1 MWLARHRHGGQQAVA
16 GRFAN
21 RARQRGARGGEKL
34 RVPGDELYQA
44 AKPVKLHDVGTQ
56 HGASKRLA
64 VADAVGPIGLQEKGT
79 VELLRL
85 DLQPDFFFL
94 AVQVE
99 KSRLLLG
106 ILHYFGKWLLLAR
119 DGSGGRRGSGRGRR
133 GNRGKTRGGG
143 GQCRCGSCAGGGR
156 CVGGGS
162 SRCCVGSNGGR
173 GNGCGVRRR

>member
-1 MWLARHRHGGQQAVA
+1 MWLARYRHGGQEAVA

-21 RARQRGARGGEKL
+21 RARQRSACGGEKL
-34 RVPGDELYQA
+34 GIPGDELYQA
-44 AKPVKLHDVGTQ
+44 AKPVKLHDVRTQ
-56 HGASKRLA
+56 HRASKRLA

-106 ILHYFGKWLLLAR
+106 ILHYFGKWLLLAGH
-119 DGSGGRRGSGRGRR
+119 GSGSRRGSGCDRRRIRGRER
-133 GNRGKTRGGG
+133 GAG
-143 GQCRCGSCAGGGR
+143 GQCRRRSGAGGG
-156 CVGGGS
+156 G
-162 SRCCVGSNGGR
+162 
-173 GNGCGVRRR
+173 

>member
-1 MWLARHRHGGQQAVA
+1 MRLARHRHGGKKAVT

-21 RARQRGARGGEKL
+21 CARQRGASGGEKL
-34 RVPGDELYQA
+34 GVPGDELYQA
-44 AKPVKLHDVGTQ
+44 AKPMKLHDIRTQ

-64 VADAVGPIGLQEKGT
+64 IADAMGPIGLQEKGT

-99 KSRLLLG
+99 ESGLLLG

-119 DGSGGRRGSGRGRR
+119 
-133 GNRGKTRGGG
+133 
-143 GQCRCGSCAGGGR
+143 
-156 CVGGGS
+156 
-162 SRCCVGSNGGR
+162 
-173 GNGCGVRRR
+173 

>member
-1 MWLARHRHGGQQAVA
+1 M
-16 GRFAN
+16 
-21 RARQRGARGGEKL
+21 E
-34 RVPGDELYQA
+34 
-44 AKPVKLHDVGTQ
+44 LHDVRTQ

-64 VADAVGPIGLQEKGT
+64 VADAVGPIGLQKKRT

-99 KSRLLLG
+99 ESRLLLG

-119 DGSGGRRGSGRGRR
+119 HGSGGRRGGGGDRRRIRGRTC
-133 GNRGKTRGGG
+133 GAG
-143 GQCRCGSCAGGGR
+143 GQCRRGNCAGGGR

-162 SRCCVGSNGGR
+162 SRCCVG
-173 GNGCGVRRR
+173 GNGCCCNGRGVRRRQRGASEAER